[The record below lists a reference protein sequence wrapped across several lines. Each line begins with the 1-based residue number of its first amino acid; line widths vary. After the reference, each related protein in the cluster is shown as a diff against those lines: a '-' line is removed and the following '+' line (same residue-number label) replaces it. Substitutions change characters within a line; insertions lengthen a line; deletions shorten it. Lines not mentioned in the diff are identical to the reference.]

1 MAKIDVLKAT
11 KFGSPVAEDER
22 ESLKEYFLQTELW
35 GGVLSGE
42 VDLIL
47 GPKGSGKSAL
57 FLLLQDHTKQLKD
70 RNIAVTS
77 AENLRGDVAFK
88 NLAVEPPPSEREI
101 ELIWRLYFLSLTA
114 QNIHD
119 TGTASKPAKEII
131 KSLKSASLVKDEKI
145 SLGQLLGN
153 VRRAA
158 SAILRP
164 KSVSGTFS
172 IDPNTGM
179 PIFGSSIEFKDSVE
193 IENTDQ
199 IEERVNSIFGILNDA
214 LDVDGRKIWILLDR
228 LDVAFEENQDLEKNA
243 LRALIRAYLN
253 IKAFSNISLK
263 IFLRSDIYSRIT
275 QEGFREATHVTKER
289 SISWNRDSI
298 QNIIIRRAISNPEIC
313 DMYSVKKMD
322 VERDAKMQ
330 ERLFYRIFPEK
341 VEGGPKTSKT
351 LDWILKR
358 LSDGNAVFCPRDVI
372 ILLNKLSEL
381 QARKIELGSKE
392 PDAELLFDRS
402 VFKEAY
408 RAVSEQKRDK
418 VLFAEYPSERKR
430 IEAIRGTKC
439 EFSIGGLAHIWK
451 IGEEEARIFGDG
463 LVEIGFFEK
472 RGDSHSESY
481 VAAFVYRAGLD
492 LKQGRYSF
500 ESSN

>member
-22 ESLKEYFLQTELW
+22 DSLKEYFLQTELW
-35 GGVLSGE
+35 GGVLSGD

-57 FLLLQDHTKQLKD
+57 FLLLQDHTKQLSERKVSV
-70 RNIAVTS
+70 IS

-114 QNIHD
+114 QHIYDSNF
-119 TGTASKPAKEII
+119 SYKPAKEII
-131 KSLKSASLVKDEKI
+131 KSLKAAGLVRDEKG
-145 SLGQLLGN
+145 SLGQLLGT

-164 KSVSGTFS
+164 KSISGNFTV
-172 IDPNTGM
+172 DPNTGI
-179 PIFGSSIEFKDSVE
+179 PIFGGSLEFNDRIPE
-193 IENTDQ
+193 DNNDQ
-199 IEERVNSIFGILNDA
+199 IEERVNNVFSILNEC
-214 LDVDGRKIWILLDR
+214 LDSEGRKVWILLDR

-298 QNIIIRRAISNPEIC
+298 QNIIIRRAISNPELC
-313 DMYSVKKMD
+313 HMYSVQKSD
-322 VERDAKMQ
+322 VEKDAKMQ
-330 ERLFYRIFPEK
+330 EKLFYRIFPEK

-372 ILLNKLSEL
+372 ILLNKLGEL

-392 PDAELLFDRS
+392 PEGELLFDRS

-439 EFSIGGLAHIWK
+439 EFSLQGLAHIWK
-451 IGEEEARIFGDG
+451 IGEEEARSFGDG

-500 ESSN
+500 ES